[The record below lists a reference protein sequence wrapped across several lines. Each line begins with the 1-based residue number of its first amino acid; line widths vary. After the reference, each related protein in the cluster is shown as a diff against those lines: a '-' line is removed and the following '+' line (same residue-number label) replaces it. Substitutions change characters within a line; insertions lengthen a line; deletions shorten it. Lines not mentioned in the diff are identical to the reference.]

1 MEVKDGELTGF
12 GDFIKEQRE
21 VDPEAPAPDRSAP
34 AFGTRPVGGGG
45 GQPKSAGETLAE
57 QLGKASAQQNK
68 AANDIISM
76 YAKGV

>member
-1 MEVKDGELTGF
+1 M
-12 GDFIKEQRE
+12 
-21 VDPEAPAPDRSAP
+21 DPEASAPDRPAP
-34 AFGTRPVGGGG
+34 AFDTRPVGGGG

-68 AANDIISM
+68 VVNDIISM